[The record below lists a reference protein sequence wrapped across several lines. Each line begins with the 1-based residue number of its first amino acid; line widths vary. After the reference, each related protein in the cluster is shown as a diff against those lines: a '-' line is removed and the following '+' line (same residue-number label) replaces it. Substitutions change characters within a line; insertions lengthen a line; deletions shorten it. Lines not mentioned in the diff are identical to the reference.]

1 MHWRKT
7 KQYDDEARPALDAAI
22 RRLREQLD
30 AKYADE
36 RDPAE
41 PFEATALDLHDVRVR
56 RRPHYRINR
65 RP

>member
-1 MHWRKT
+1 MQWRKT
-7 KQYDDEARPALDAAI
+7 KQNDDEARPALDAAV

-36 RDPAE
+36 RDPAD
-41 PFEATALDLHDVRVR
+41 PFDVTAVGVHDVRLR
-56 RRPHYRINR
+56 RRPHYRLNR

>member
-7 KQYDDEARPALDAAI
+7 KPDDDEARPALDAAI

-36 RDPAE
+36 RDQAD
-41 PFEATALDLHDVRVR
+41 PFEATAVDVRVR
-56 RRPHYRINR
+56 RRPHYRLNR